1 MDLGG
6 GICLPGFQEGEV
18 ENNKKATLALI
29 VLLILATLVTVYP
42 VISNFLYDKHRSRV
56 QTEYFAAIEQM
67 DDAVIQKA
75 KQEAEAYNTLLAKG
89 VSPAFSDDQVKS
101 AFSSY
106 NELLNLNGDGTMCYI
121 EIPVIA
127 VNLSVAHSTEA
138 DTLEHSI
145 GHVVGTSLPI
155 GGSGTHAVLSG
166 HSGMAGQ
173 RMFTD
178 LHELKAGDMV
188 YIHVLNEVLAY
199 EVESLETVR
208 PEDTASLSIVQSE
221 DQLTLITCTPIGVN
235 THRLLVHCSRTEY
248 TKAAAETAENAAPVS
263 SSWQRQYVT
272 GICYGMAALLLAYIC
287 YAFIRRV
294 RYGKRT

>member
-1 MDLGG
+1 M
-6 GICLPGFQEGEV
+6 
-18 ENNKKATLALI
+18 ENNKKTKLALT
-29 VLLILATLVTVYP
+29 VLLILAILVTVYP
-42 VISNFLYDKHRSRV
+42 VISNFLYDRHRSRV

-75 KQEAEAYNTLLAKG
+75 KQEAEAYNALLAKG
-89 VSPAFSDDQVKS
+89 VSPAFSDEQVKS

-106 NELLNLNGDGTMCYI
+106 NELMNLNGDGTMCYI
-121 EIPVIA
+121 EIPAIA
-127 VNLSVAHSTEA
+127 VNLPVAHGTEA

-173 RMFTD
+173 KMFTD

-199 EVESLETVR
+199 EVEAMETVR
-208 PEDTASLSIVQSE
+208 PEDTASLSITQGE
-221 DQLTLITCTPIGVN
+221 DKLTLITCTPIGVN
-235 THRLLVHCSRTEY
+235 THRLLVHCGRTEY
-248 TKAAAETAENAAPVS
+248 TEAAAESAENAESVS

-272 GICYGMAALLLAYIC
+272 GICYGMAALLLVFAC
-287 YAFIRRV
+287 YALIRRGK
-294 RYGKRT
+294 YGKRS

>member
-1 MDLGG
+1 M
-6 GICLPGFQEGEV
+6 
-18 ENNKKATLALI
+18 ENNKKAKLALI
-29 VLLILATLVTVYP
+29 VLLILAILVTVYP

-67 DDAVIQKA
+67 DDATIQKA
-75 KQEAEAYNTLLAKG
+75 KQEAEAYNALLAKG
-89 VSPAFSDDQVKS
+89 VSPAFSDEQVKS

-121 EIPVIA
+121 EIPAIA
-127 VNLSVAHSTEA
+127 ANLPVAHSTEA

-208 PEDTASLSIVQSE
+208 PEDTASLSIVQGK

-235 THRLLVHCSRTEY
+235 THRLLVHCGRTEY
-248 TKAAAETAENAAPVS
+248 TEATAENTENAEPAA
-263 SSWQRQYVT
+263 SSWQRQYLE
-272 GICYGMAALLLAYIC
+272 GLGYGMATLLLAFAC
-287 YAFIRRV
+287 YALIRRV

>member
-1 MDLGG
+1 M
-6 GICLPGFQEGEV
+6 
-18 ENNKKATLALI
+18 ENNKKTKLALI
-29 VLLILATLVTVYP
+29 VLLILAILVTVYP

-67 DDAVIQKA
+67 NDAVIQKA
-75 KQEAEAYNTLLAKG
+75 KQEAEAYNALLAKG
-89 VSPAFSDDQVKS
+89 VSQAFSDNQVKS
-101 AFSSY
+101 VFSSY
-106 NELLNLNGDGTMCYI
+106 KELLNLNGDGTMCYI
-121 EIPVIA
+121 EIPAIA
-127 VNLSVAHSTEA
+127 VNLPVAHGTEA
-138 DTLEHSI
+138 DTLENAI

-173 RMFTD
+173 KMFTD

-199 EVESLETVR
+199 EVEDTETVR
-208 PEDTASLSIVQSE
+208 PEDTAGLSIVQGK

-235 THRLLVHCSRTEY
+235 THRLLVHCGRTEY
-248 TKAAAETAENAAPVS
+248 TEAVAETAENAAPVS
-263 SSWQRQYVT
+263 SSWHRQYLE
-272 GICYGMAALLLAYIC
+272 GIGYGMAALLLAYTC
-287 YAFIRRV
+287 YALIRRV

>member
-1 MDLGG
+1 M
-6 GICLPGFQEGEV
+6 
-18 ENNKKATLALI
+18 ENNRKAKIALI
-29 VLLILATLVTVYP
+29 VLLILAILVTVYP

-67 DDAVIQKA
+67 DDETLTTARKA
-75 KQEAEAYNTLLAKG
+75 AEEYNALLAKG
-89 VSPAFSDDQVKS
+89 VSPAFSDEQLNS

-121 EIPVIA
+121 EIPAIA
-127 VNLSVAHSTEA
+127 VKLPVAHGTEA
-138 DTLEHSI
+138 GTLENAI

-173 RMFTD
+173 KMFTD
-178 LHELKAGDMV
+178 LHELTVGDMV

-199 EVESLETVR
+199 EVEATETVL
-208 PEDTASLSIVQSE
+208 PEDTTGLSIAQDR

-248 TKAAAETAENAAPVS
+248 TAEEVENVENTEPVS
-263 SSWQRQYVT
+263 SSWQRQYLE
-272 GICYGMAALLLAYIC
+272 GIGYGMAALLTAFVC
-287 YAFIRRV
+287 YELIRIRRGKH
-294 RYGKRT
+294 GKRA

>member
-1 MDLGG
+1 MD
-6 GICLPGFQEGEV
+6 
-18 ENNKKATLALI
+18 NNKKVKLALI
-29 VLLILATLVTVYP
+29 VLLILASLVTVYP
-42 VISNFLYDKHRSRV
+42 VISNFLYDKHRSWV

-75 KQEAEAYNTLLAKG
+75 KQEVEAYNALLAKG
-89 VSPAFSDDQVKS
+89 VSSAFSDDQVKS

-106 NELLNLNGDGTMCYI
+106 NELLDLNGDGTMCYI
-121 EIPVIA
+121 EIPAIA
-127 VNLSVAHSTEA
+127 VNLPVAHGTEA
-138 DTLEHSI
+138 DTLQNMI

-199 EVESLETVR
+199 EVETMETVR
-208 PEDTASLSIVQSE
+208 PEDTGSLSIEQGR

-235 THRLLVHCSRTEY
+235 THRLLVHCVRVPYVQEAEQTE
-248 TKAAAETAENAAPVS
+248 KETEPVS
-263 SSWQRQYVT
+263 SLWQRQYVT
-272 GICYGMAALLLAYIC
+272 GICYGIAALLLAFAC
-287 YAFIRRV
+287 YTLIRRV
-294 RYGKRT
+294 RYGKRA

>member
-1 MDLGG
+1 M
-6 GICLPGFQEGEV
+6 
-18 ENNKKATLALI
+18 ENNKKAKLAL
-29 VLLILATLVTVYP
+29 VGLLILAILVTVYP
-42 VISNFLYDKHRSRV
+42 VISNFLYDRHRSRV
-56 QTEYFAAIEQM
+56 QTEYFATIEQM
-67 DDAVIQKA
+67 DDAAIQKA
-75 KQEAEAYNTLLAKG
+75 TQEAEAYNALLAKG

-121 EIPVIA
+121 KIPAIA
-127 VNLSVAHSTEA
+127 VNLPVAHGTEA

-173 RMFTD
+173 KMFTD
-178 LHELKAGDMV
+178 LHELKAGEMV

-199 EVESLETVR
+199 EVENMETVC
-208 PEDTASLSIVQSE
+208 PEDTGSLSIVQGK

-248 TKAAAETAENAAPVS
+248 IEAATESTENAAPVS

-272 GICYGMAALLLAYIC
+272 GICYGMAALPLAFAC
-287 YAFIRRV
+287 YALIRRV

>member
-1 MDLGG
+1 M
-6 GICLPGFQEGEV
+6 
-18 ENNKKATLALI
+18 ENNKKTKLALI

-56 QTEYFAAIEQM
+56 EAEYFAAIEQM
-67 DDAVIQKA
+67 DDAAIQNA
-75 KQEAEAYNTLLAKG
+75 KREAEAYNALLAKG

-106 NELLNLNGDGTMCYI
+106 NELLDLNGDGTMCYI
-121 EIPVIA
+121 EIPAIA
-127 VNLSVAHSTEA
+127 VNLPVAHGTEA

-188 YIHVLNEVLAY
+188 YIHVLDEVLAY
-199 EVESLETVR
+199 EIEALETVR
-208 PEDTASLSIVQSE
+208 PEDTAGLSIVQGK

-235 THRLLVHCSRTEY
+235 THRLLVHCGRTEY
-248 TKAAAETAENAAPVS
+248 TEAAAENAENAEPAA

-272 GICYGMAALLLAYIC
+272 GICYGMAALLFVFVC
-287 YAFIRRV
+287 YALIRRLK
-294 RYGKRT
+294 YGKRI

>member
-1 MDLGG
+1 MD
-6 GICLPGFQEGEV
+6 
-18 ENNKKATLALI
+18 NNKKAKLGLV
-29 VLLILATLVTVYP
+29 VLLILAILVTVYP
-42 VISNFLYDKHRSRV
+42 VISNYLYDRHRSRV

-67 DDAVIQKA
+67 DDAAIQKA
-75 KQEAEAYNTLLAKG
+75 KQEAEAYNALLAKG
-89 VSPAFSDDQVKS
+89 ISPAFTDDQLNAATANYKK
-101 AFSSY
+101 
-106 NELLNLNGDGTMCYI
+106 LLNLNGDGTMCYI

-127 VNLSVAHSTEA
+127 VNLPVAHGTEA

-155 GGSGTHAVLSG
+155 GGSNTHAVLSG

-199 EVESLETVR
+199 EVEAMETVR
-208 PEDTASLSIVQSE
+208 PEDTGSLSIVQGK

-248 TKAAAETAENAAPVS
+248 IEAATETAENAAPVS
-263 SSWQRQYVT
+263 SSWQRQYLE
-272 GICYGMAALLLAYIC
+272 GIGYGMAALLLAYTC
-287 YAFIRRV
+287 YALIRRV
-294 RYGKRT
+294 RDGKRT

>member
-1 MDLGG
+1 M
-6 GICLPGFQEGEV
+6 
-18 ENNKKATLALI
+18 ENNRKAKIALI
-29 VLLILATLVTVYP
+29 VLLILAILVTVYP

-67 DDAVIQKA
+67 DDETLTTARKA
-75 KQEAEAYNTLLAKG
+75 AEEYNALLAKG
-89 VSPAFSDDQVKS
+89 VSPAFSDEQLNS

-121 EIPVIA
+121 EIPAIA
-127 VNLSVAHSTEA
+127 VKLPVAHGTEA
-138 DTLEHSI
+138 GTLENAI

-173 RMFTD
+173 KMFTD

-188 YIHVLNEVLAY
+188 YIHVLNEILAY
-199 EVESLETVR
+199 EVETTETVL
-208 PEDTASLSIVQSE
+208 PEDTTGLSIAQDR

-248 TKAAAETAENAAPVS
+248 TAEEVESVENTGPVS
-263 SSWQRQYVT
+263 SSWQRQYLE
-272 GICYGMAALLLAYIC
+272 GIGYGMAALLLAFVC
-287 YAFIRRV
+287 YELIRIGRG
-294 RYGKRT
+294 RHGKRA

>member
-1 MDLGG
+1 M
-6 GICLPGFQEGEV
+6 
-18 ENNKKATLALI
+18 ENNRKAKLALI
-29 VLLILATLVTVYP
+29 VLLIFAVLVTVYP
-42 VISNFLYDKHRSRV
+42 VISNYLHDKHRSRV
-56 QTEYFAAIEQM
+56 QTEYFAAIERM
-67 DDAVIQKA
+67 DDTAIQKA
-75 KQEAEAYNTLLAKG
+75 RQEAEAYNALLSRG
-89 VSPAFSDDQVKS
+89 VSPAFSKDQIS
-101 AFSSY
+101 TAATSY
-106 NELLNLNGDGTMCYI
+106 EGLLNLNGDETMCYI

-127 VNLSVAHSTEA
+127 AGLPVAHGTEA
-138 DTLEHSI
+138 ETLERAV
-145 GHVVGTSLPI
+145 GHVLGSSLPI
-155 GGSGTHAVLSG
+155 GGSSTHAVLSG

-173 RMFTD
+173 KMFTD

>member
-1 MDLGG
+1 M
-6 GICLPGFQEGEV
+6 
-18 ENNKKATLALI
+18 ENNKKAKLALS
-29 VLLILATLVTVYP
+29 VLLILAILVTVYP

-67 DDAVIQKA
+67 DDAAIQKA
-75 KQEAEAYNTLLAKG
+75 KQEAEAYNALLAKG
-89 VSPAFSDDQVKS
+89 VSPAFSYDQLN
-101 AFSSY
+101 AATANY

-121 EIPVIA
+121 EIPAIA
-127 VNLSVAHSTEA
+127 VNLPVSHGTEA

-145 GHVVGTSLPI
+145 GHMVGTSLPI
-155 GGSGTHAVLSG
+155 GGSSTHAVLSG

-173 RMFTD
+173 KMFTD

-199 EVESLETVR
+199 EVEDTETVR
-208 PEDTASLSIVQSE
+208 PEDTASLSITQGE
-221 DQLTLITCTPIGVN
+221 DKLTLITCTPIGVN
-235 THRLLVHCSRTEY
+235 THRLLVHCGRTEY
-248 TKAAAETAENAAPVS
+248 TEAAAENTENAEPVS

-272 GICYGMAALLLAYIC
+272 GICYGMAALLLAYAC
-287 YAFIRRV
+287 YALIRRA

>member
-1 MDLGG
+1 M
-6 GICLPGFQEGEV
+6 
-18 ENNKKATLALI
+18 ENNRKAKIALI
-29 VLLILATLVTVYP
+29 VLLILAILVTVYP

-67 DDAVIQKA
+67 DDETLTTARKA
-75 KQEAEAYNTLLAKG
+75 AEEYNALLAKG
-89 VSPAFSDDQVKS
+89 VSPAFSDDQLNS

-121 EIPVIA
+121 EIPAIA
-127 VNLSVAHSTEA
+127 VKLPVAHGTEA
-138 DTLEHSI
+138 GTLENAI

-173 RMFTD
+173 KMFTD
-178 LHELKAGDMV
+178 LHELTVGDMV

-199 EVESLETVR
+199 EVEATETVL
-208 PEDTASLSIVQSE
+208 PEDTTGLSIAQDR

-248 TKAAAETAENAAPVS
+248 TAEEVENVENTEPVS
-263 SSWQRQYVT
+263 SSWQRQYLE
-272 GICYGMAALLLAYIC
+272 GIGYGMAALLTAFVC
-287 YAFIRRV
+287 YELIRIGRGKH
-294 RYGKRT
+294 GKRA

>member
-1 MDLGG
+1 M
-6 GICLPGFQEGEV
+6 
-18 ENNKKATLALI
+18 ENNRKAKIALI
-29 VLLILATLVTVYP
+29 VLLILAILVTVYP

-67 DDAVIQKA
+67 DDETLTTARKA
-75 KQEAEAYNTLLAKG
+75 AEEYNALLAKG
-89 VSPAFSDDQVKS
+89 VSPAFSDEQLNS

-121 EIPVIA
+121 EIPAIA
-127 VNLSVAHSTEA
+127 VKLPVAHGTEA
-138 DTLEHSI
+138 GTLENAI

-173 RMFTD
+173 KMFTD
-178 LHELKAGDMV
+178 LHELTVGDMV

-199 EVESLETVR
+199 EVEATETVL
-208 PEDTASLSIVQSE
+208 PEDTTGLSIAQDR

-248 TKAAAETAENAAPVS
+248 TAKEVENVENTEPVS
-263 SSWQRQYVT
+263 SSWQRQYLE
-272 GICYGMAALLLAYIC
+272 GIGYGMAALLLAFVC
-287 YAFIRRV
+287 YELIRIGRGKH
-294 RYGKRT
+294 GKRA

>member
-1 MDLGG
+1 MD
-6 GICLPGFQEGEV
+6 
-18 ENNKKATLALI
+18 NNKKAKLGLV
-29 VLLILATLVTVYP
+29 VLLILAILVTVYP
-42 VISNFLYDKHRSRV
+42 VISNYLYDRHRSRV

-67 DDAVIQKA
+67 DDAAIQKA
-75 KQEAEAYNTLLAKG
+75 KQEAEAYNALLAKG
-89 VSPAFSDDQVKS
+89 ISPAFTDDQLNAATANYKK
-101 AFSSY
+101 
-106 NELLNLNGDGTMCYI
+106 LLNLNGDGTMCYI

-127 VNLSVAHSTEA
+127 VNLPVAHGTEA

-155 GGSGTHAVLSG
+155 GGSNTHAVLSG

-178 LHELKAGDMV
+178 LHELKAGEMV

-199 EVESLETVR
+199 EVESMETVR
-208 PEDTASLSIVQSE
+208 PEDTGSLSIVQGK

-235 THRLLVHCSRTEY
+235 THRLLVHCVRVPYISE
-248 TKAAAETAENAAPVS
+248 AEQAEAEAEPVS

-272 GICYGMAALLLAYIC
+272 GICYGMAALLLAYAC
-287 YAFIRRV
+287 YAFIRRLK
-294 RYGKRT
+294 YGKRS

>member
-1 MDLGG
+1 M
-6 GICLPGFQEGEV
+6 
-18 ENNKKATLALI
+18 ENNRKAKIALI
-29 VLLILATLVTVYP
+29 VLLILAILVTVYP

-67 DDAVIQKA
+67 DDETLTTARKA
-75 KQEAEAYNTLLAKG
+75 AEEYNALLAKG
-89 VSPAFSDDQVKS
+89 VSPAFSDEQLNS

-121 EIPVIA
+121 EIPAIA
-127 VNLSVAHSTEA
+127 VKLPVAHGTEA
-138 DTLEHSI
+138 GTLENAI

-173 RMFTD
+173 KMFTD
-178 LHELKAGDMV
+178 LHELTVGDMV

-199 EVESLETVR
+199 EVEATETVL
-208 PEDTASLSIVQSE
+208 PEDTTGLSIAQDR

-248 TKAAAETAENAAPVS
+248 TAEEVESVENTGPVS
-263 SSWQRQYVT
+263 SSWQRQYLE
-272 GICYGMAALLLAYIC
+272 GIGYGMAALLLAFVC
-287 YAFIRRV
+287 YELIRIGRGKH
-294 RYGKRT
+294 GKRA

>member
-1 MDLGG
+1 M
-6 GICLPGFQEGEV
+6 
-18 ENNKKATLALI
+18 ENNRKAKIALI
-29 VLLILATLVTVYP
+29 VLLILAILVTVYP

-67 DDAVIQKA
+67 DDETLSTARKA
-75 KQEAEAYNTLLAKG
+75 AEEYNALLAKG
-89 VSPAFSDDQVKS
+89 VSPAFSDDQLNS

-121 EIPVIA
+121 EIPAIA
-127 VNLSVAHSTEA
+127 VKLPVAHGTEA
-138 DTLEHSI
+138 GTLESAI

-173 RMFTD
+173 KMFTD

-188 YIHVLNEVLAY
+188 YIHILNEVLAY
-199 EVESLETVR
+199 AVETTEAVL
-208 PEDTASLSIVQSE
+208 PEDTTGLSIAQGK

-248 TKAAAETAENAAPVS
+248 IAEEAENVENTEPVT
-263 SSWQRQYVT
+263 SSWQRQYLE
-272 GICYGMAALLLAYIC
+272 GIGYGMAALLLAFVC
-287 YAFIRRV
+287 YELIRIGRG
-294 RYGKRT
+294 RHGKRA